1 MGIFDNAAYVG
12 KASQLFNEMKG
23 NATLRD
29 LVAKFDGVDAQKAYD
44 LLNRI
49 DDHEKRVLAVAIAKA
64 NQKFNRN

>member
-29 LVAKFDGVDAQKAYD
+29 LVTKFDGADAQRAYD
-44 LLNRI
+44 LLCNI
-49 DDHEKRVLAVAIAKA
+49 DDHEKRILAVAIAKA
-64 NQKFNRN
+64 NQKFNRT